1 MNENTN
7 RQITNALTVDVEDYF
22 QVSAFE
28 HCVDRAD
35 WDSME
40 LRVENNTARILD
52 LFDEFGVKGT
62 FFTLGW
68 VAERAPG
75 LVRRIADRGHEIA
88 CHGYGHQ
95 LVYDI
100 GPDKFREDIHRA
112 KAILEDQAGKP
123 VLGYRAPSYSIVN
136 RSLWAL
142 DILIDEGFKY
152 DSSIFPIYHDR
163 YGIPD
168 APRFPYDIE
177 REGGT
182 IREFPL
188 TTKFFSVLGKE
199 MNIPVAGGGYLRLFP
214 VNLIRKALQSVND
227 AGNPV
232 VVYFHPWEIDPG
244 QPRMENTGWKSKF
257 RHYVNL
263 DKTESKLRTLLE
275 ALSFAPM
282 KDVLDIDGGNDDA

>member
-1 MNENTN
+1 MNETVA
-7 RQITNALTVDVEDYF
+7 NALTVDVEDYF

-28 HCVDRAD
+28 HCIDRAD

-40 LRVENNTARILD
+40 LRVENNVARILD
-52 LFDEFGVKGT
+52 LFDEFGAKGT

-68 VAERAPG
+68 IAERAPG
-75 LVRRIADRGHEIA
+75 LVHRIADRGHEIA

-100 GPDKFREDIHRA
+100 GPDKFREDIRRA
-112 KAILEDQAGKP
+112 KAILEDQSGTP
-123 VLGYRAPSYSIVN
+123 VVGYRAPSYSIVD

-142 DILIDEGFKY
+142 DILIEEGFTF

-177 REGGT
+177 RQAGT

-188 TTKFFSVLGKE
+188 TTKFFSVFGRE

-214 VNLIRKALQSVND
+214 VSLIKRALESLNRD
-227 AGNPV
+227 GNPIV
-232 VVYFHPWEIDPG
+232 LYFHPWEIDPG
-244 QPRMENTGWKSKF
+244 QPRIPNTGWKSRF

-263 DKTESKLRTLLE
+263 DKTESKLRTLLS
-275 ALSFAPM
+275 AMAFAPM
-282 KDVLDIDGGNDDA
+282 SEVLGLNGDRDDG

>member
-1 MNENTN
+1 MEAPMNG
-7 RQITNALTVDVEDYF
+7 LTVDVEDYF

-28 HCVDRAD
+28 HCIDRNA

-68 VAERAPG
+68 IAEKAPG
-75 LVRRIADRGHEIA
+75 LVRRIADRGHEVA

-95 LVYDI
+95 LIYDI
-100 GPDKFREDIHRA
+100 GPDRFREDIRKS
-112 KAILEDQAGKP
+112 KAILEDQAGKE
-123 VLGYRAPSYSIVN
+123 VLGYRAPSYSITGK
-136 RSLWAL
+136 SMWAL
-142 DILIDEGFKY
+142 DILIEEGFRY

-177 REGGT
+177 REAGT

-188 TTKFFSVLGKE
+188 TTKFFSVFGKE

-214 VNLIRKALQSVND
+214 VNLIQRALQSIN
-227 AGNPV
+227 AQGNPV
-232 VVYFHPWEIDPG
+232 VLYFHPWEIDPG
-244 QPRMENTGWKSKF
+244 QPRVANTGLKSRF

-263 DKTESKLRTLLE
+263 HKTESKLRTLLG
-275 ALSFAPM
+275 ALPFTTM
-282 KDVLDIDGGNDDA
+282 REVLSIEGGADDA